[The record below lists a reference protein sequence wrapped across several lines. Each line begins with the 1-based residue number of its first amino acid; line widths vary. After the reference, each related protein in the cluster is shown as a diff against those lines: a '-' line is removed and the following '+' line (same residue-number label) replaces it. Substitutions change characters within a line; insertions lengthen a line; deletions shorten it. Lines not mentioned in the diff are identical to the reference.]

1 MNLEQRLRKMKKQKD
16 KKTYLECKAIV
27 DKHWPAIIAKA
38 EKVALDSGKFD
49 RIYTLEIYSGFP
61 EIQACDRCSIGH
73 RYLDRRWYREGY
85 YRPYDYESVNIYP
98 RKGLFYRLVKLIW

>member
-1 MNLEQRLRKMKKQKD
+1 MNLEQRLRKMQKQKA

-38 EKVALDSGKFD
+38 EKVALDSGKLD
-49 RIYTLEIYSGFP
+49 CIYTPEIYSDFP
-61 EIQACDRCSIGH
+61 EVEACDLCSIGH
-73 RYLDRRWYREGY
+73 RYLDRRWYREGF
-85 YRPYDYESVNIYP
+85 RRTYETGNIYS